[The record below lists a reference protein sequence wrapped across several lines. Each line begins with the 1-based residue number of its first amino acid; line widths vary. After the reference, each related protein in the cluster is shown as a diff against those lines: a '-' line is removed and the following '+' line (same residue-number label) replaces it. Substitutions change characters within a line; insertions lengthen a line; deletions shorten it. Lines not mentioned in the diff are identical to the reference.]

1 VVGISEESM
10 STEKISRGLFRGI
23 TKNVFAL
30 GVVSALTD
38 MSTEMIYPLLPIFLT
53 SVLGVGT
60 AFVGMIE
67 GIAESTASVLKLFS
81 GWLSDRL
88 GKRKALAVAGYTIS
102 SLTRPLVAISTAGW
116 HVLVARFIDRTGK
129 GIRTSPRDALIAD
142 CTPEEHRGRAFGFHR
157 AMDHFG
163 AVIGPL
169 LAFAVLRILLVRGS
183 GFAASGAEPAPEQYR
198 LLFWLAAIP
207 AALTIIVL
215 LGFVSECAPSG
226 PRTQGPPKLSLKGF
240 DRRFKTF
247 LVIVLVFTLGNSSDA
262 FLLLRARDLGV
273 SVPMIPILWILL
285 HIVKSLSSMPGGILS
300 DRLGRRTM
308 ILIGWGV
315 YAAVYCGLG
324 AATSVAHIWVLFA
337 AYGLYF
343 GATEGVEKALVADF
357 VPSEARGTAY
367 GVYNFAIGITALPA
381 SVLMGVLWQ
390 AAGPGAAFGLGAG
403 LALLAAISL
412 WRLVR

>member
-1 VVGISEESM
+1 M
-10 STEKISRGLFRGI
+10 NTEKNSDGLFRGI

-30 GVVSALTD
+30 GVVSGLTD
-38 MSTEMIYPLLPIFLT
+38 ISTEMFYPLLPIFLT
-53 SVLGVGT
+53 SVLGVGP

-81 GWLSDRL
+81 GWMSDRL

-102 SLTRPLVAISTAGW
+102 SLTRPLIAISTAGW

-157 AMDHFG
+157 AMDHLG

-169 LAFAVLRILLVRGS
+169 LAFAVLRTLLVRG
-183 GFAASGAEPAPEQYR
+183 GAPAGAAPAPDQYR

-207 AALTIIVL
+207 AALTIVVL
-215 LGFVSECAPSG
+215 LGFVSERAPSG

-240 DRRFKTF
+240 DHRFKTF

-300 DRLGRRTM
+300 DRLGRRAM
-308 ILIGWGV
+308 ILIGWAV
-315 YAAVYCGLG
+315 YAAVYCGL
-324 AATSVAHIWVLFA
+324 ALATSAAHIWGLFA
-337 AYGLYF
+337 VYGLYF
-343 GATEGVEKALVADF
+343 GATEGAEKALVADF
-357 VPSEARGTAY
+357 VPAEGRGTAY

-390 AAGPGAAFGLGAG
+390 VAGPGAAFGFGAG
-403 LALLAAISL
+403 LTFLAMISL